1 MRAAGLGRVVNISGT
16 GPVQPFVTASPYSP
30 LGKPAVGQESP
41 DTKDKPLPPVEE
53 TEAPI
58 RSAQHRIGEEAEGST
73 GQGRQRQPGKESAE
87 AAAEAGP
94 DGEATA
100 SLTLPELEVNALAAQ
115 LAMRACIDQAG
126 HPVTPAPASP
136 PRLPPG
142 GFESR
147 EPAPTGALL
156 DQKI

>member
-1 MRAAGLGRVVNISGT
+1 MNISGT

-53 TEAPI
+53 TEALI
-58 RSAQHRIGEEAEGST
+58 RSSQHRIGEDPEGSA
-73 GQGRQRQPGKESAE
+73 GEHRRQPGEEAPAE
-87 AAAEAGP
+87 QAQQEGDAQPMAPA
-94 DGEATA
+94 
-100 SLTLPELEVNALAAQ
+100 LPELELNALAAQ
-115 LAMRACIDQAG
+115 LAMRARIDQAQ
-126 HPVTPAPASP
+126 HAETPPPAEA

-142 GFESR
+142 GFEIA
-147 EPAPTGALL
+147 APSAAGTLL